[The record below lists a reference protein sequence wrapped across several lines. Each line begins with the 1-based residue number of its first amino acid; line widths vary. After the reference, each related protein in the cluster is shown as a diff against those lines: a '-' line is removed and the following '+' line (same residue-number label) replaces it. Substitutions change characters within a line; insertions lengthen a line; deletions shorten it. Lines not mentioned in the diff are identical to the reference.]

1 MSQGFQAG
9 KPGTNTQAA
18 SLEVRGSLQALLTNH
33 FGTLPPNYLVQGS
46 TYFGQPHAGHS
57 WPGGGHLHVVK
68 RYDSQPYGLWGVGGA
83 GLVLYSNPWLP
94 GADATAISPQI
105 RIATDAFL
113 GSQPGI
119 VELAA
124 GDTELNITFNAS
136 LPPSFHAARDWEV
149 PEVAEPALYSAD
161 GVLLGKV
168 WDTIPGGNDFIDYAT
183 GSPNQ
188 LLNGPAYPENNR
200 LVDVEQ
206 KTNRYQFA
214 TTTGQDHVRIP
225 GSDARN
231 QVYWWEV
238 QQGLLNYE
246 IYEAGVIRDPR
257 SYKVVAVTTDGAN
270 VDFIVYNRN
279 LSQTDLVPFADGAR
293 LELRFNKGT

>member
-9 KPGTNTQAA
+9 KPGTSTQAS

-33 FGTLPPNYLVQGS
+33 FGTLPPNYLEQGV
-46 TYFGQPHAGHS
+46 TYFGQPHAGHA

-68 RYDSQPYGLWGVGGA
+68 RYGSIPFGFWSVGGL
-83 GLVLYSNPWLP
+83 GLTLWSHIWRP
-94 GADATAISPQI
+94 GLDATTVSPQV
-105 RIATDAFL
+105 RIATDSFL
-113 GSQPGI
+113 ASQPGI
-119 VELAA
+119 IELAM

-136 LPPSFHAARDWEV
+136 LPPSFHAARQWD
-149 PEVAEPALYSAD
+149 VADVSEPALYTPD

-168 WDTIPGGNDFIDYAT
+168 WDTIPSGNDFIDYAT

-188 LLNGPAYPENNR
+188 LLNGPSFPENSR
-200 LVDVEQ
+200 LVDIEQ
-206 KTNRYQFA
+206 KTNVYPFEP
-214 TTTGQDHVRIP
+214 TTGQDHVRIP

-238 QQGLLNYE
+238 QEGLLTYE
-246 IYEAGVIRDPR
+246 VVEGGVARDPR
-257 SYKVVAVTTDGAN
+257 TYKVVPITLDGAN

-279 LSQTDLVPFADGAR
+279 LSQSDLVPFTDGAR
-293 LELRFNKGT
+293 LQLRVQKGT